1 LGGRLKIIL
10 PIIALAL
17 LATSVHA
24 DDSGHPLTL
33 WEVSGKK
40 NSVYLLGSIHLLRSE
55 DYPLPTALDDAYEDA
70 EVLIMEIDM
79 DDMDP
84 LAAQAA
90 FTKYGV
96 LQDDTTLRDLMG
108 EAPYLEAAKAADII
122 DIPLDM
128 LSKTEPWYAAM
139 TVEIMMLS
147 RIGFNPALGIEM
159 HMLSKAATDGKP
171 IEGFE
176 TIEEQIQFLDGMSLQ
191 AQREM
196 LLSTLEESAELAEI
210 MDELIAAWRRGDVA
224 FLEAGMLDELAKH
237 EELNKAL
244 VTDRNSRW
252 VTRIEDLLDDN
263 DDYLIIV
270 GALHL
275 VGPNGVPNHLRRIG
289 YDVHQ
294 LSEPPPLK

>member
-1 LGGRLKIIL
+1 MR
-10 PIIALAL
+10 IALLFISLTL
-17 LATSVHA
+17 LALPVHA
-24 DDSGHPLTL
+24 DDFGHPVTM
-33 WEVSGKK
+33 WKVAGAS
-40 NSVYLLGSIHLLRSE
+40 NSVYLLGSIHFLRSQ
-55 DYPLPTALDDAYEDA
+55 DYPLPTVLDAAYDDA

-84 LAAQAA
+84 IAAQAA

-108 EAPYLEAAKAADII
+108 DELYVEATAAAATI

-147 RIGFNPALGIEM
+147 RIGFNPTLGIEM
-159 HMLSKAATDGKP
+159 HMMSKATGDGKT

-176 TIEEQIQFLDGMSLQ
+176 TVEEQIQFLDGMSLP
-191 AQREM
+191 AQQDM
-196 LLSTLEESAELAEI
+196 LLSTLAESAKLGEM
-210 MDELIAAWRRGDVA
+210 MDDLVDAWRHGDIER
-224 FLEAGMLDELAKH
+224 LEAGMLDELAKH

-244 VTDRNSRW
+244 VTDRNLRW
-252 VTRIEDLLDDN
+252 VGQIEDLLDDK

-275 VGPNGVPNHLRRIG
+275 IGPSGVPDQLKGIG

-294 LSEPPPLK
+294 LSEPPPVR

>member
-1 LGGRLKIIL
+1 MKSIL
-10 PIIALAL
+10 LITSLVL

-33 WEVSGKK
+33 WEVAGEK
-40 NSVYLLGSIHLLRSE
+40 NSVYLLGSIHLLRSK
-55 DYPLPTALDDAYEDA
+55 DYPLPTALDEAYNDA
-70 EVLIMEIDM
+70 EVLFMEVDM

-84 LAAQAA
+84 IAAQAA

-96 LQDDTTLRDLMG
+96 LQDETTLRDLMG
-108 EAPYLEAAKAADII
+108 EALYLEAAKAAEVI

-139 TVEIMMLS
+139 TIEIMVLS

-176 TIEEQIQFLDGMSLQ
+176 TIEEQIQILDGLSLQ

-196 LLSTLEESAELAEI
+196 LLSTLEESAELAEM

-252 VTRIEDLLDDN
+252 VTRIEDLLDDD

-275 VGPNGVPNHLRRIG
+275 VGPNGVPNHLQRIG